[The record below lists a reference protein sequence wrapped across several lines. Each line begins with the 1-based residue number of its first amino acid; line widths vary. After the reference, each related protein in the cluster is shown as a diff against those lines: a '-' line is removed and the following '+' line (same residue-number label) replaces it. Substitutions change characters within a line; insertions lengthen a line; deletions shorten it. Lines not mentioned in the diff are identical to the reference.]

1 MQPYCNC
8 KWCHGRGCLYC
19 HEERQRDQ
27 EEPKLLFSADPND
40 PEDMRQLAETFGR
53 QALERAFREG
63 DGMVEIERNAALATL
78 MQMIRKRKSGGAN
91 TDGTTGEDDLGTV
104 KASTE

>member
-40 PEDMRQLAETFGR
+40 PEDMRQLGEIFGR
-53 QALERAFREG
+53 EALEYAFTKG
-63 DGMVEIERNAALATL
+63 DGMVEIKRNAALASL
-78 MQMIRKRKSGGAN
+78 MQTIRKRKSGSAN
-91 TDGTTGEDDLGTV
+91 TGGTTGEDDLGTV
-104 KASTE
+104 KAGTE